1 MLNVEKMENVLV
13 YKNNKSIKKMASTS
27 STKMNFSVME
37 KRAYCRR
44 DHYGYGLLT

>member
-13 YKNNKSIKKMASTS
+13 YKNNKVIKKASTS

-37 KRAYCRR
+37 KRTYCRR